1 MSVFTILLGSFTLVL
16 FIYLLLVR
24 QSVII
29 PTHVNKNRYW
39 FYPVIAL
46 LIGVSGF
53 ANFTNLDGKLQ
64 TGLSVLVVLSFLLD
78 KKGLTESHIILNSL
92 DNRGIPFSTIEK
104 VVLLVEENQP
114 IKMNFFRNGR
124 RGPALSFDQS
134 LEELAVFFTSH
145 LNDGSKLEIIIKE
158 D

>member
-1 MSVFTILLGSFTLVL
+1 MFTILLGAFTLVL

-24 QSVII
+24 RSVVI
-29 PTHVNKNRYW
+29 PSHVNKNRYW
-39 FYPVIAL
+39 FYPLIAL

-53 ANFTNLDGKLQ
+53 AGLTDLDGRLQ
-64 TGLSVLVVLSFLLD
+64 TVFAALVVLSFLMD
-78 KKGLTESHIILNSL
+78 KKGLSESSIVMFSL
-92 DNRGIPFSTIEK
+92 DNRGIPYASIEK
-104 VVLLVEENQP
+104 IVLLVEENQP

-124 RGPALSFDQS
+124 RGPAMSFDRS
-134 LEELAVFFTSH
+134 LEELAVFLTAH